1 MNYKDMS
8 YEDTSRA
15 PMEKDQM
22 ETQRQNI
29 QQLFLQSCN
38 LSKNCISMLDE
49 KMHARVDVNDAKV
62 HFDLL
67 SYLYIW
73 HLTLLGP
80 FFCTKNE
87 KNDFEEKKFN
97 ERFGECS
104 IFSTSK
110 DPIGNNI
117 ECCTYSF

>member
-1 MNYKDMS
+1 
-8 YEDTSRA
+8 
-15 PMEKDQM
+15 M

-38 LSKNCISMLDE
+38 LSKNCIAMLDE

-67 SYLYIW
+67 IYIYIQ

-80 FFCTKNE
+80 FFVLKR
-87 KNDFEEKKFN
+87 KKLILKKIN
-97 ERFGECS
+97 SMKGLVNVRFFY
-104 IFSTSK
+104 IK
-110 DPIGNNI
+110 RPNNI
-117 ECCTYSF
+117 

>member
-1 MNYKDMS
+1 
-8 YEDTSRA
+8 
-15 PMEKDQM
+15 M

-38 LSKNCISMLDE
+38 LSKNCIAILDE
-49 KMHARVDVNDAKV
+49 KLHARVDVNDAKV

-67 SYLYIW
+67 SYLYIQ

-87 KNDFEEKKFN
+87 KIDFEENKFN

-104 IFSTSK
+104 FFLHQKT
-110 DPIGNNI
+110 N
-117 ECCTYSF
+117 

>member
-1 MNYKDMS
+1 
-8 YEDTSRA
+8 
-15 PMEKDQM
+15 MEKDQM

-73 HLTLLGP
+73 HLMLLGP
-80 FFCTKNE
+80 FFCAKKEIN
-87 KNDFEEKKFN
+87 FEENKFN

-104 IFSTSK
+104 FFTSK
-110 DPIGNNI
+110 DPLTLGLIYVRI
-117 ECCTYSF
+117 EFD

>member
-1 MNYKDMS
+1 
-8 YEDTSRA
+8 
-15 PMEKDQM
+15 M

-67 SYLYIW
+67 SYLCTYNTRCNKNKG
-73 HLTLLGP
+73 TLLQ
-80 FFCTKNE
+80 
-87 KNDFEEKKFN
+87 DRKF
-97 ERFGECS
+97 
-104 IFSTSK
+104 T
-110 DPIGNNI
+110 
-117 ECCTYSF
+117 T

>member
-1 MNYKDMS
+1 
-8 YEDTSRA
+8 
-15 PMEKDQM
+15 MEKDQM

-38 LSKNCISMLDE
+38 LSKNCIAMLDE

-73 HLTLLGP
+73 HLTLLGSH
-80 FFCTKNE
+80 E
-87 KNDFEEKKFN
+87 KIDIEEKKFN
-97 ERFGECS
+97 VRFELLKLG
-104 IFSTSK
+104 
-110 DPIGNNI
+110 
-117 ECCTYSF
+117 

>member
-1 MNYKDMS
+1 
-8 YEDTSRA
+8 
-15 PMEKDQM
+15 MEKDQM

-67 SYLYIW
+67 SYLYI
-73 HLTLLGP
+73 
-80 FFCTKNE
+80 
-87 KNDFEEKKFN
+87 
-97 ERFGECS
+97 
-104 IFSTSK
+104 
-110 DPIGNNI
+110 
-117 ECCTYSF
+117 